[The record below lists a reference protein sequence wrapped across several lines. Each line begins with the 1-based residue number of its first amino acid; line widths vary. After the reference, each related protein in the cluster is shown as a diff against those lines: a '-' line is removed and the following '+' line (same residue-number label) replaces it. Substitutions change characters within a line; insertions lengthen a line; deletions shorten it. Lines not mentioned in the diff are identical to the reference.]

1 MHWEGRDIQSFVF
14 HINLLGVFIYPK
26 QQAGF
31 VFSEVQVSYALILIY
46 YKTRKK
52 NERLASLS
60 DETEVSV
67 RQEMSL

>member
-1 MHWEGRDIQSFVF
+1 M
-14 HINLLGVFIYPK
+14 

-31 VFSEVQVSYALILIY
+31 VFPEVQVSYVLILIY

-52 NERLASLS
+52 KKEGLVSLS

-67 RQEMSL
+67 RQEISL

>member
-1 MHWEGRDIQSFVF
+1 M
-14 HINLLGVFIYPK
+14 

-46 YKTRKK
+46 YKARKK
-52 NERLASLS
+52 KEGLVSLS

-67 RQEMSL
+67 RQEISL